1 MRSILLAFLFSLFA
15 STAFASP
22 RCTTMDVPVAVDG
35 HPAAFVWAQL
45 CLPANGGV
53 PPTVLLTVHGTGY
66 DHHYWDPPARR
77 GYHSFVRDAARAGFA
92 TLNIDRY
99 AIGQSY
105 TPHSDTVSLA
115 VVEDTLV
122 QLLRG
127 LRSGAIGGHAFEN
140 VVYVGNSLTSAYGWG
155 IAGTVGRD
163 DIDLLVL
170 TGLTHMTKGSFLG
183 NVQTSTA
190 PANRD
195 PRWASLGLDDNYIA
209 TTPYGTSEPLIGWRD
224 ELFYYVPGARQRTIM
239 ADDMLASSFVSYRLV
254 GESIPLVWSPM
265 TGRAPVEG
273 DRALGVE
280 VPTLMVLGE
289 HDNTTCDGPD
299 GIVCTQENVENLEAP
314 YWQPGVLD
322 VRVIPNTG
330 HSLPWHESGPYS
342 TALILDWIED
352 HLSLGCGF

>member
-127 LRSGAIGGHAFEN
+127 RSCLRERRLRRQQPHECVRLGHRRH
-140 VVYVGNSLTSAYGWG
+140 
-155 IAGTVGRD
+155 GR
-163 DIDLLVL
+163 
-170 TGLTHMTKGSFLG
+170 S
-183 NVQTSTA
+183 
-190 PANRD
+190 
-195 PRWASLGLDDNYIA
+195 
-209 TTPYGTSEPLIGWRD
+209 
-224 ELFYYVPGARQRTIM
+224 
-239 ADDMLASSFVSYRLV
+239 
-254 GESIPLVWSPM
+254 
-265 TGRAPVEG
+265 
-273 DRALGVE
+273 
-280 VPTLMVLGE
+280 
-289 HDNTTCDGPD
+289 
-299 GIVCTQENVENLEAP
+299 
-314 YWQPGVLD
+314 
-322 VRVIPNTG
+322 
-330 HSLPWHESGPYS
+330 
-342 TALILDWIED
+342 
-352 HLSLGCGF
+352 